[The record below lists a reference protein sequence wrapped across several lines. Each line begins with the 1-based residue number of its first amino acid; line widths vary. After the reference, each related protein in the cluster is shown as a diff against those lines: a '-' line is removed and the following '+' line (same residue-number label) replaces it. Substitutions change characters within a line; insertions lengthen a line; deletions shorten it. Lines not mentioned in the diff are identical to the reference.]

1 MSFQHWCIYI
11 HWVNLI
17 KNIPIHNS
25 NALKSLVANHSSL
38 RDICRQDIPVLSL
51 LYQWPCAFEHT
62 CTLNVCIKCT
72 ISGTTELKFATTVYA
87 TLVNVIAI
95 Y

>member
-1 MSFQHWCIYI
+1 M
-11 HWVNLI
+11 
-17 KNIPIHNS
+17 
-25 NALKSLVANHSSL
+25 KSLVANSSSL
-38 RDICRQDIPVLSL
+38 RNTCRQDIPVLSL

-87 TLVNVIAI
+87 TLVNAIAI
-95 Y
+95 YW